1 MKLPVLSGHQAVKV
15 FENLGWEIARQ
26 KSSHIIMVKEGMIV
40 TLAVPDHKELA
51 KGTFRKLIKLAG
63 IDVDEF
69 VRAMK

>member
-51 KGTFRKLIKLAG
+51 KGTLRKLIKLAG
-63 IDVDEF
+63 IDVDKF
-69 VRAMK
+69 VQAMK